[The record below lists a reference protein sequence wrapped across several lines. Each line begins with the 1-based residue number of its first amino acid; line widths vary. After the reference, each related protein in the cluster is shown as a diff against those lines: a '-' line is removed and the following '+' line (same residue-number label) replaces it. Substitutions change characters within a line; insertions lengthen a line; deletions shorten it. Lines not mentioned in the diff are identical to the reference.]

1 MNEWLSFNF
10 IVPCDISTQMIM
22 DVCYPSQYNIEGYN
36 ETNETIKHLV
46 NFVNESDTCSE
57 ILMMTILQGLFCIFE
72 GCTTDHHPSYESV
85 FTDPKIN
92 SHFINNFSVQIGEF
106 IEGVMDDLVNDSVGL
121 LERENVD
128 AKDIHLDYLVGVKL
142 TDYQLNT
149 LKEETIYQI
158 NANNEDILNIH
169 QSTGVFEMIFDY
181 LYRSGM
187 LEDVYYRI
195 SNLYRDARITNY
207 NIESSSIN
215 VTHYGDEV
223 YRLDLRGTVSY
234 LPETNSPKRYKQYQY
249 YL

>member
-1 MNEWLSFNF
+1 MSEWSSFNF
-10 IVPCDISTQMIM
+10 IIPCDISTQMVM
-22 DVCYPSQYNIEGYN
+22 DVCYPGQHNTEGFSTTD
-36 ETNETIKHLV
+36 ELVKHLIT
-46 NFVNESDTCSE
+46 FVNESDTCNE
-57 ILMMTILQGLFCIFE
+57 ILMATILQGLFCIFE
-72 GCTTDHHPSYESV
+72 GCTTDHHPRYESV
-85 FTDPKIN
+85 FTDSKIN

-106 IEGVMDDLVNDSVGL
+106 IEGVMDDLVSESVRL
-121 LERENVD
+121 LERENID
-128 AKDIHLDYLVGVKL
+128 ASAIHLDYLVGVKL

-158 NANNEDILNIH
+158 NTNNEDILNIH

-195 SNLYRDARITNY
+195 SNLYRDARIANY
-207 NIESSSIN
+207 NIESTSIN

-234 LPETNSPKRYKQYQY
+234 LPKTNFTKRYRQYQY